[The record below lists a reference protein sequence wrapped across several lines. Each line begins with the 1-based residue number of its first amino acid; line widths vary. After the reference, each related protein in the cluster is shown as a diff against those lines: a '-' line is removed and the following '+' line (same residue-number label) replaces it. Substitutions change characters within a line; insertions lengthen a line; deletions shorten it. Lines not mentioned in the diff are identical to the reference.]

1 LTAYVNQFDAGT
13 TVTFIKS
20 ASYLMHMTYFSGI
33 REGILNHTSA
43 VLQDDSG
50 IPLPFYDT
58 EKWDV
63 TLYGTFEKPI
73 SMFGKYVQPELREA
87 YEQADPKPLNFRI
100 GYARQS
106 NLQIARKK

>member
-1 LTAYVNQFDAGT
+1 
-13 TVTFIKS
+13 
-20 ASYLMHMTYFSGI
+20 MHVTYFSAI
-33 REGILNHTSA
+33 RDAVLEHSSA

-50 IPLPFYDT
+50 IPLAFYNP
-58 EKWDV
+58 EEWDV
-63 TLYGTFEKPI
+63 TLYGTFLKPI
-73 SMFGKYVQPELREA
+73 SMFAKYVQPELRAA